1 MTSINNTKFGENALN
16 NNSSNNNSAFGFS
29 SLEDNTKGFQNTAL
43 GSDALSSNQKGIN
56 NSAFGYNAL
65 LSNTEGN
72 RNTCIGSLALKNNK
86 KGNNN
91 VAVGFKAGLTLINGS
106 SNIVIGNDAQLSSS
120 STNNEIVIGNDASGH
135 GSNTV
140 VLGNSDTI
148 SIQPNKTNTTNLGSS
163 ALRYKN
169 IYSMNNVNT
178 LSDKNEKEDIKECD
192 LGLSFIEKLKPVIY
206 HLKDD
211 EDKKKKLGLIAQDV
225 EKTLLE
231 INKKDIIYEKDEESD
246 TYGLRYEELIG
257 PIIKA
262 IQELKK
268 ENDELKELNQQLL
281 QKNQ

>member
-72 RNTCIGSLALKNNK
+72 RNTCIGSLALKN
-86 KGNNN
+86 
-91 VAVGFKAGLTLINGS
+91 
-106 SNIVIGNDAQLSSS
+106 IVIGNDAQLSSS

-148 SIQPNKTNTTNLGSS
+148 SIQPNITNTTNLGSS

-211 EDKKKKLGLIAQDV
+211 EDKKEKLGLIAQDV

-268 ENDELKELNQQLL
+268 EISKQVNTF
-281 QKNQ
+281 